1 MYYDLYFDTTGSSS
15 EVVTT
20 AIEVSRFEYCVITVA
35 SSSKMVIITSS
46 SLLISLSQLS
56 VILLVAIYFSLDTI
70 VRRSRAIDKTI
81 VRCHL
86 NNTT

>member
-1 MYYDLYFDTTGSSS
+1 MYYDLFFDTTGSSS

-20 AIEVSRFEYCVITVA
+20 AIEVSRDLNTVA
-35 SSSKMVIITSS
+35 SQLHHHLRWSS

-56 VILLVAIYFSLDTI
+56 VILLVTIYFSLDII
-70 VRRSRAIDKTI
+70 VRRLRAMDKTM
-81 VRCHL
+81 VSCHL